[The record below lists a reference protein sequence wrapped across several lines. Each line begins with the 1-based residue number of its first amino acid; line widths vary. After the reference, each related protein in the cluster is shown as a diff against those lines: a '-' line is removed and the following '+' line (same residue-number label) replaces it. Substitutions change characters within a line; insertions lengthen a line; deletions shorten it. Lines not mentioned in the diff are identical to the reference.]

1 MSTIEKLPRNT
12 NGNDF
17 AGVRELKTEE
27 LENVS
32 GGVTALDVNRSSW
45 DTFGDIQTRLVVSG
59 KGD

>member
-1 MSTIEKLPRNT
+1 MSTIEKLPHNT
-12 NGNDF
+12 NGNDS